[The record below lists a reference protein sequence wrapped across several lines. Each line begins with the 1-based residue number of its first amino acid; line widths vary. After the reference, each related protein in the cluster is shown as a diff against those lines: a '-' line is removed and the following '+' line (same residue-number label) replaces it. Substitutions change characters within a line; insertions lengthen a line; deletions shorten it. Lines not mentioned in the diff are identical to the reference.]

1 MAARTMTDLVRLLV
15 GANASRGTSRYV
27 LASGAVAVAAILASA
42 AGASATLCWNV
53 AWTAAAVSA
62 ITGVLLGR
70 AGARGANRR
79 RWALWSAAAGCWLL
93 GQLAWDLFAVVGLPA
108 SPNVADIGY
117 WGFAVLVSVSMLR
130 VPGRSRSLVAVT
142 VAETLP
148 LIAAATAL
156 TFAELWLAAAHSSLP
171 LPERVS
177 ALVYPAVY
185 VSAAILT
192 LQAIVGG
199 SLSRSRSTAS
209 LLVLGG
215 IIAQALAF
223 ILWSE
228 QLLRQSYVTGGSVLD
243 PLWVLGLLAIGA
255 GGVVAAHRP
264 EPVIAVGEPS
274 RRGGVLPASMFV
286 VLIGALVHAW
296 LSGVPTG
303 AGITLVVGLLL
314 CGVSLIVR
322 GVLLEHR
329 LRALLSGERR
339 ARLDVAD
346 REAELARLNERL
358 AEDSR
363 RDALTGLRNRRALSD
378 DQATLEA
385 TAREGDR
392 PTAFA
397 LCDIDHFKA
406 YNDYLGHLAGDQALR
421 AIASTIRATLRAGD
435 IAYRFGGEELLLVFR
450 DTTAEEAV
458 GAAERIRAAV
468 ADIALRHPAGTD
480 EILTI
485 SIGVA
490 PGPAEP
496 GTLLADADA
505 ALYEAKRK
513 GRNRVALAS
522 PELGST
528 MIDRRHDDRS
538 AEPVPRHLRGT
549 LAISRAGASGRGP
562 IAVLEALAATICSEL
577 SFATVAVNLLDREHR
592 ELRAVVV
599 LGDKAAQQTLL
610 GSVNSWE
617 EWEPLMS
624 SQHVRCGAVWLPAGS
639 YDWRE
644 SAPTWTPPIAAAP
657 GPDSWHPDDMLLL
670 PLRAFTGEI
679 LGVVSVDEPLNGQ
692 RPNESELKILMAV
705 ADHAGLALEHALNDG
720 AHKPGTS
727 QPDARTRS
735 VANAA

>member
-1 MAARTMTDLVRLLV
+1 M
-15 GANASRGTSRYV
+15 
-27 LASGAVAVAAILASA
+27 
-42 AGASATLCWNV
+42 
-53 AWTAAAVSA
+53 
-62 ITGVLLGR
+62 
-70 AGARGANRR
+70 
-79 RWALWSAAAGCWLL
+79 
-93 GQLAWDLFAVVGLPA
+93 
-108 SPNVADIGY
+108 
-117 WGFAVLVSVSMLR
+117 
-130 VPGRSRSLVAVT
+130 
-142 VAETLP
+142 
-148 LIAAATAL
+148 
-156 TFAELWLAAAHSSLP
+156 
-171 LPERVS
+171 S

-199 SLSRSRSTAS
+199 SLRRSRSTAS

-215 IIAQALAF
+215 IIAQAVAF

-255 GGVVAAHRP
+255 GGVLAAHRP

-296 LSGVPTG
+296 LSGAPTG

-406 YNDYLGHLAGDQALR
+406 YNDHLGHLAGDQALR

-435 IAYRFGGEELLLVFR
+435 IAYRFGGEELLLVLR

-538 AEPVPRHLRGT
+538 AEPVPRHLRGM
-549 LAISRAGASGRGP
+549 LADLPRWRVETWPDRCAG
-562 IAVLEALAATICSEL
+562 
-577 SFATVAVNLLDREHR
+577 
-592 ELRAVVV
+592 
-599 LGDKAAQQTLL
+599 
-610 GSVNSWE
+610 
-617 EWEPLMS
+617 
-624 SQHVRCGAVWLPAGS
+624 GA
-639 YDWRE
+639 RR
-644 SAPTWTPPIAAAP
+644 
-657 GPDSWHPDDMLLL
+657 DD
-670 PLRAFTGEI
+670 PLRALVRHRRGEPAR
-679 LGVVSVDEPLNGQ
+679 S
-692 RPNESELKILMAV
+692 R
-705 ADHAGLALEHALNDG
+705 
-720 AHKPGTS
+720 TS
-727 QPDARTRS
+727 
-735 VANAA
+735 